1 MTSLLPKGGYGAG
14 KCDASST
21 AGSVGKSRVGLEMH
35 DGHALVLVSGHATVI
50 STKGPSGELE
60 DATCKVWQAV
70 WQAFVVVCGLH
81 TQHVV
86 V

>member
-1 MTSLLPKGGYGAG
+1 
-14 KCDASST
+14 
-21 AGSVGKSRVGLEMH
+21 MH